1 MSMLLGVFTVRK
13 SVSAV
18 MLAVSMMVSA
28 RADVSV
34 PTYNVVFRMGAG
46 GWSFM
51 VDRNS
56 IDKSGDTRRFVQV
69 IDLGEHAGNEVRS
82 RRSLE
87 EADCKDGKTR
97 TLEETVFDG
106 PVATGKVLREAKEIS
121 EWSTEA
127 EGSPGKAI
135 LTFVCGQ

>member
-1 MSMLLGVFTVRK
+1 MSRISVALFLLLPTL
-13 SVSAV
+13 SVA
-18 MLAVSMMVSA
+18 AG
-28 RADVSV
+28 SV
-34 PTYNVVFRMGAG
+34 PVPSYLTVYKTFDGRSFLIDQKSIKKKG
-46 GWSFM
+46 G
-51 VDRNS
+51 
-56 IDKSGDTRRFVQV
+56 TRRYVQV
-69 IDLGEHAGNEVRS
+69 IDLGDHNGNEVRS

>member
-1 MSMLLGVFTVRK
+1 MLRILLALFFLLPAL
-13 SVSAV
+13 SVA
-18 MLAVSMMVSA
+18 AGP
-28 RADVSV
+28 VSV
-34 PTYNVVFRMGAG
+34 PSYLTVYKTFDGRAFLVDQKSIKKKG
-46 GWSFM
+46 G
-51 VDRNS
+51 
-56 IDKSGDTRRFVQV
+56 TRQYVQV
-69 IDLGEHAGNEVRS
+69 IDLGDHNDNEVRS

-97 TLEETVFDG
+97 TLEETVYDG